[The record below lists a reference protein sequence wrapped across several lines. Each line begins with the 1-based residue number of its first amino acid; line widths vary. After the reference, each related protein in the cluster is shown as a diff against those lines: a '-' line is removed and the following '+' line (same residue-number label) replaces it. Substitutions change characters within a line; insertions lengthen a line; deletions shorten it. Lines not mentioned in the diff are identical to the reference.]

1 MPDPISPFSQFQ
13 KSAAQFQRP
22 QGAMSSGNAQDALK
36 SLQDMVNNGSASN
49 NGTPNASNTT
59 NSGLDGLLKNPGIQ
73 GLLNDPK
80 IQNALGSL
88 QKGPGSPGAAVQGTT
103 ATQDANAAG
112 NRTLTE
118 DTTLS
123 SLGTSDSQFDA
134 LNGGAVAPAFG
145 DVIHGFVQ
153 NVNSSQEK
161 SAQMIESLALG
172 EPIDVHQVMLALN
185 EANNAMALTLQVR
198 SHALKAYQDLMQISL

>member
-22 QGAMSSGNAQDALK
+22 QGAMSSGDAQDALK

-88 QKGPGSPGAAVQGTT
+88 QKGQGARERRFRELLPPKTPMQRATEHSP
-103 ATQDANAAG
+103 
-112 NRTLTE
+112 RIPL
-118 DTTLS
+118 
-123 SLGTSDSQFDA
+123 
-134 LNGGAVAPAFG
+134 
-145 DVIHGFVQ
+145 
-153 NVNSSQEK
+153 
-161 SAQMIESLALG
+161 
-172 EPIDVHQVMLALN
+172 
-185 EANNAMALTLQVR
+185 
-198 SHALKAYQDLMQISL
+198 

>member
-13 KSAAQFQRP
+13 KSAASFQRP
-22 QGAMSSGNAQDALK
+22 QGAMSSGDAQDALK
-36 SLQDMVNNGSASN
+36 SLQDMLGNNSASN

-59 NSGLDGLLKNPGIQ
+59 NSGLDGLLKNPSIQ
-73 GLLNDPK
+73 GLL
-80 IQNALGSL
+80 
-88 QKGPGSPGAAVQGTT
+88 QKGLVSPGAAVQGTT
-103 ATQDANAAG
+103 AAQDANTAG

-118 DTTLS
+118 DTALS
-123 SLGTSDSQFDA
+123 FVGISDSGFDS

-153 NVNSSQEK
+153 NVNASQEK

-172 EPIDVHQVMLALN
+172 EPVDVHQVMLALN

>member
-22 QGAMSSGNAQDALK
+22 QGAMSSGDAQDALK
-36 SLQDMVNNGSASN
+36 SLQDMLGNNSMSN
-49 NGTPNASNTT
+49 NGTPNASSTT
-59 NSGLDGLLKNPGIQ
+59 NSGLDGLLKNPSIQ

-88 QKGPGSPGAAVQGTT
+88 QKGPEAVQGTT
-103 ATQDANAAG
+103 AAQDANAAG

-118 DTTLS
+118 DTALS
-123 SLGTSDSQFDA
+123 FVGISDSGFDS